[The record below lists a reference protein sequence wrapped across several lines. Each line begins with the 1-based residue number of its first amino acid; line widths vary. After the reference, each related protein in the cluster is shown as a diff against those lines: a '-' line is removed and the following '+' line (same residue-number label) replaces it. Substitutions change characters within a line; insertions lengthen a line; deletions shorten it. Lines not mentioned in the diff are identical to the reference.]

1 MTGDYLLSLRIF
13 LQYHLSSVVSS
24 DKSPASL
31 ITFSLK
37 LLYIF
42 LFVFLDISLPLFFF
56 FFFLRFHYGMSRCA
70 FLMNYPDWEWMTPR
84 PDYNIFQS
92 FWKALSLS
100 LWISPCYCLPELC
113 LDVCQAFS
121 LFLQCNIDHFYM
133 SRRKYKQFCWVIFP
147 VLSFIS
153 SI

>member
-70 FLMNYPDWEWMTPR
+70 FLMNYPDQRAEQTR
-84 PDYNIFQS
+84 TTQS
-92 FWKALSLS
+92 AGNKHGA
-100 LWISPCYCLPELC
+100 
-113 LDVCQAFS
+113 Q
-121 LFLQCNIDHFYM
+121 Q
-133 SRRKYKQFCWVIFP
+133 
-147 VLSFIS
+147 
-153 SI
+153 